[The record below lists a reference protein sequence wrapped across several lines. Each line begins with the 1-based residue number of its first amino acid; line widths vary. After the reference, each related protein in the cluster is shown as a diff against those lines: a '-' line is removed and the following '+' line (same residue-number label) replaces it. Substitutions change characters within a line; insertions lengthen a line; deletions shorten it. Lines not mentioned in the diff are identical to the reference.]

1 MVISLFDMVKL
12 HMTDTV
18 ARDTSAR
25 QRGRFTGR
33 VENLVIQEGLRFH
46 NKDIVHKADFATERE
61 LPPQLIIAIPLESR
75 ALMTYG
81 TTHRLK
87 GCRFHESDPIVATAI
102 LYTEPDIVQ
111 GAAKAQVRSRSIV
124 LSLDHTWLAH
134 NLAQAH
140 RKAFAQTFSRHLSR
154 VDWTLP
160 AALGQIAEALNLTSS
175 QNASEMLMRKAFAL
189 SVWESLMTNLQ
200 QAASPC
206 CQRQNEQPTRLK
218 MLLRDEK
225 VDEMTLTEIAATLGM
240 SVSTLQRAAK
250 KELGMSLQRYLRQR
264 KLQDA
269 RARLEARSLSLQG
282 AAAHAGYDHVAN
294 FITAFRKQFG
304 FSPTRIARQGKEQEQ
319 APSATP

>member
-1 MVISLFDMVKL
+1 
-12 HMTDTV
+12 MTDTV

-46 NKDIVHKADFATERE
+46 NKDIVHKADFAIERE

-81 TTHRLK
+81 ATHRLK

-124 LSLDHTWLAH
+124 LSLDHAWLTH
-134 NLAQAH
+134 NLAQDH
-140 RKAFAQTFSRHLSR
+140 RKCFAQTFSRHLSR
-154 VDWTLP
+154 FDWPLP
-160 AALGQIAEALNLTSS
+160 PPLGQIAEALNLTSS
-175 QNASEMLMRKAFAL
+175 QNAPEMLMRKAFAL
-189 SVWESLMTNLQ
+189 SVWESLMTNLK
-200 QAASPC
+200 QATSPSC
-206 CQRQNEQPTRLK
+206 LRQNDQPTRLK
-218 MLLRDEK
+218 MLLRDDR
-225 VDEMTLTEIAATLGM
+225 VDKMTLADIAGTLGM
-240 SVSTLQRAAK
+240 SISTLQRAAR
-250 KELGMSLQRYLRQR
+250 KELGMSLQRYLRVR
-264 KLQDA
+264 KLQEA
-269 RARLEARSLSLQG
+269 RARLEERSLSLQG

-304 FSPTRIARQGKEQEQ
+304 FSPMRIARQREE
-319 APSATP
+319 